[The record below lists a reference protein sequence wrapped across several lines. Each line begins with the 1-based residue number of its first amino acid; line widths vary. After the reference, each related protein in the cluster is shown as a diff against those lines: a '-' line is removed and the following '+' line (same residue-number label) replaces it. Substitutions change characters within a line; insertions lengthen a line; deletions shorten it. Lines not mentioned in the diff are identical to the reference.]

1 MTELSLACMHRL
13 LKKSGI
19 ERVSDGATIE
29 LARALEKLALQIAQE
44 AKILANHA
52 NRKTI
57 TKKDIELAVNI
68 LYYTSKLRV

>member
-19 ERVSDGATIE
+19 ERVSDAATVE
-29 LARALEKLALQIAQE
+29 MSRSLEKLALQIALE
-44 AKILANHA
+44 AKMLANHA

-57 TKKDIELAVNI
+57 QRKDVELAVTI
-68 LYYTSKLRV
+68 LHS

>member
-1 MTELSLACMHRL
+1 MTELRLACMHRL
-13 LKKSGI
+13 LKKSGV
-19 ERVSDGATIE
+19 ERVSDADTVE
-29 LARALEKLALQIAQE
+29 LARALEKLAMQIANQ

-57 TKKDIELAVNI
+57 HRKDIELAVTV